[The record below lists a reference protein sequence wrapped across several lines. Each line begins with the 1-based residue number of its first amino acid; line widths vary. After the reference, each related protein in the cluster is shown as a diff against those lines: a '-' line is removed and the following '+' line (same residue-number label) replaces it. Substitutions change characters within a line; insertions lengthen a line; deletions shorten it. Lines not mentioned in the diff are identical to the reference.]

1 MIDIKKTLR
10 DGFKLPETILNEYTE
25 RIKNIYV
32 SNHQEQDGF
41 GILAELIQLKLEI
54 RRIGIKIHGEI
65 ESKNLHIND
74 VINKLKIDIE
84 AAEDDTGKKIYSNDA
99 KRKIELDTRVAA
111 DQSLTGLRSRI
122 DSGKLLTTEL
132 DLAESILRS
141 LTAFLEKK

>member
-99 KRKIELDTRVAA
+99 KRKIEGHRPCSASA
-111 DQSLTGLRSRI
+111 SWHDQNFLLHFLFAFSARFALNLRQ
-122 DSGKLLTTEL
+122 
-132 DLAESILRS
+132 
-141 LTAFLEKK
+141 